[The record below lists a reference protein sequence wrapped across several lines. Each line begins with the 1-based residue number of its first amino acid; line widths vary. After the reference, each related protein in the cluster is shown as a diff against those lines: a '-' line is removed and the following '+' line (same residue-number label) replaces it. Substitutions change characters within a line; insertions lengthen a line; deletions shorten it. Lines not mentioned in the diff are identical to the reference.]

1 MLEQKIKLIFKLSS
15 LELVF
20 LASTHNPT
28 KCEQADDP
36 HSPSVSFIF
45 RNGCLWLYRRLRD
58 ALNSKKI
65 VEMKKQFPVP

>member
-28 KCEQADDP
+28 KCEQADDHTAP
-36 HSPSVSFIF
+36 VSPLFLGMDVCGCIGDLEMHSTV
-45 RNGCLWLYRRLRD
+45 RKL
-58 ALNSKKI
+58 
-65 VEMKKQFPVP
+65 